1 MVIKSTFILYFDRL
15 DARLLDELHC
25 YEKNL
30 KRYKSKGR
38 DNYVKS
44 CDGELEGDGDGPPG
58 RSRVG
63 QVEVEQSACAAQP

>member
-1 MVIKSTFILYFDRL
+1 MLPSSIVIKLVPSASWVFHLN
-15 DARLLDELHC
+15 
-25 YEKNL
+25 EKDL
-30 KRYKSKGR
+30 KTSKSKGR

>member
-15 DARLLDELHC
+15 DTRLLDELHC

-30 KRYKSKGR
+30 KRYISKGR
-38 DNYVKS
+38 DNYVES
-44 CDGELEGDGDGPPG
+44 SDGELEGDGDGPPG
-58 RSRVG
+58 GSRVG